1 MFHSF
6 RTWAALLA
14 VMALLAVAAGPVAA
28 QTVILTPPARV
39 SYYAAPVTPY
49 YVAPVVSYYAPPVV
63 SYYAPPVVAPTPV
76 VVGYA
81 ARPAVVLAPTATVT
95 TYRYGVLPWRRVRT
109 VTYYGR

>member
-49 YVAPVVSYYAPPVV
+49 YVAPPVV
-63 SYYAPPVVAPTPV
+63 SYYAPPAVAYYAPPV
-76 VVGYA
+76 AVPYVP
-81 ARPAVVLAPTATVT
+81 RPAVLVAPTATVT
-95 TYRYGVLPWRRVRT
+95 TYRYGLLPWRRVRT
-109 VTYYGR
+109 VTYYGP